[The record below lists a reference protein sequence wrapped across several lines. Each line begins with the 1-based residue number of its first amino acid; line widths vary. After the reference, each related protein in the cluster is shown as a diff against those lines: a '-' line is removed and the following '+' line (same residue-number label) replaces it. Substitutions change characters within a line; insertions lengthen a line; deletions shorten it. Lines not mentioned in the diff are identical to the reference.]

1 AGVTGWQIYGKT
13 GTTDIDDNSYF
24 VGGSPYA
31 VIGVWTG
38 YQNPS
43 RLRNTN
49 ASKSVFQSLMG
60 AYLNTKQLK
69 QFTTDS
75 SVTSAVYC
83 TQSGNLAD
91 CAVQQQLVGMKEA
104 ICLQNVRNIKIQIQH
119 RPVLKRRKKALPAI
133 QAVQK
138 AAHHP
143 VLPVPLPAQV
153 PVRHRLHLLRQLK

>member
-1 AGVTGWQIYGKT
+1 MLTTVVTQGTGTGAGVTGWQIYGKT

-75 SVTSAVYC
+75 SGGPMVRPDC
-83 TQSGNLAD
+83 TGQR
-91 CAVQQQLVGMKEA
+91 
-104 ICLQNVRNIKIQIQH
+104 VRCGDL
-119 RPVLKRRKKALPAI
+119 LKSSREQRSSSCNAF
-133 QAVQK
+133 
-138 AAHHP
+138 
-143 VLPVPLPAQV
+143 
-153 PVRHRLHLLRQLK
+153 RLY